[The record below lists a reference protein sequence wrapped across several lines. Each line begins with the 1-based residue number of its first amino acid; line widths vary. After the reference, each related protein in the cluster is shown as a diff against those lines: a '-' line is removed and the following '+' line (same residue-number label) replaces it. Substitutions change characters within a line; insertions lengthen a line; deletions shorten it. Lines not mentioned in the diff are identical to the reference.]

1 MFTGILLYQR
11 FSEYELSVLLSVLHQ
26 SDKKVIYI
34 GLDEQ
39 VVKGEAGLKCV
50 PETTIHEVDL
60 KMLDSIVLPGVDDF
74 EHLVE
79 HQELAAFLVS
89 AYDNKRVIAAISSAP
104 YLLSMSGL
112 LSEKKYTS
120 GLTVDQRNFLG
131 TFNEDN
137 YVETHVVL
145 DDTIITAKGS
155 AFIEFAFV
163 FGDRLQLNY
172 QREWYGLGGL
182 DI

>member
-1 MFTGILLYQR
+1 MFTGILLYKR

-26 SDKKVIYI
+26 SGKKVIYI

-39 VVKGEAGLKCV
+39 VVKGEAGLTCV

-60 KMLDSIVLPGVDDF
+60 ETLDSIVLPGVDDF

-79 HQELAAFLVS
+79 HQDLAAFLVRT
-89 AYDNKRVIAAISSAP
+89 YDNKRVIAAISSAP

-112 LSEKKYTS
+112 LSEKKYTT

-131 TFNEDN
+131 TFNEEN
-137 YVETHVVL
+137 YVETHVVV
-145 DDTIITAKGS
+145 DETIITAKGS
-155 AFIEFAFV
+155 AFIKFAFA

-172 QREWYGLGGL
+172 QTEWYGLGGL